1 LDPIGTRQEA
11 LERRGSLGDTA
22 VSGAAGPALV
32 ELLPRVLHDS
42 PAAMLLV
49 DLNRSEVTYA
59 NRQAVLMAPGLGLP
73 VKINDWSQAA
83 GLRDPDGVP
92 LPDTGSPLSR
102 IASGQPVAGESV
114 TAARDSGAVPARE
127 PLWVT
132 GFPLTDAPGLSD
144 RALVVFFRLAD
155 ASAGSRAV
163 EDVLSGLRDRAVL
176 ATDVSFTISDPGLPD
191 NPLVWVNP
199 AFTRITGYSFEDA
212 AGRNSRFLQGPATDR
227 ETVRAMRDAL
237 ATHQS
242 ITVTLLNYRK
252 DGTAFWNE
260 VSVSPVFDGDGRL
273 TNFVGVQADVTARVQ
288 AEAEREEAYR
298 ATERAQ
304 SRLTVLAGVS
314 AALSTTLDVGEAL
327 HRMAAE
333 LVPAFADWCAVDLA
347 EPHVVRRVAVAHKDP
362 GRVAALSAVPPTAG
376 VRGTVVS
383 TVLAAG
389 QPQLF
394 AEIDDARLA
403 ELAGPPERLA
413 LLREVGVTSGLV
425 VPLRARSR
433 VLGALS
439 LGLTETDRRYGE
451 EDLSMVVDIGRRAGL
466 AVDNAQLFG
475 REHEVAVALQR
486 SMLPRVPSVAGLE
499 ISAHYFAGSE
509 RADVGGDW
517 YDVLP
522 LPDGS
527 VGVAVGDVMGHD
539 LIAAAAMGQL
549 RSVLRSYAWE
559 GHRPSEVLERLDR
572 LVQGLG
578 MAQLATCVYGRLLPV
593 EGGALLR
600 YANAGHLPP
609 VVQRRTGEVEVL
621 DGGKSVLIGA
631 PGGSSEGGRPDGSA
645 FIPRGATL
653 ILYTDGLVEDRETD
667 VDAGVARL
675 CALVAGHDPALGV
688 SRLCDRL
695 LDELLTG
702 PRTDDAAV
710 IAVRISDSW
719 GHDPAPEQ
727 VR

>member
-1 LDPIGTRQEA
+1 
-11 LERRGSLGDTA
+11 
-22 VSGAAGPALV
+22 
-32 ELLPRVLHDS
+32 
-42 PAAMLLV
+42 M
-49 DLNRSEVTYA
+49 
-59 NRQAVLMAPGLGLP
+59 
-73 VKINDWSQAA
+73 
-83 GLRDPDGVP
+83 
-92 LPDTGSPLSR
+92 
-102 IASGQPVAGESV
+102 
-114 TAARDSGAVPARE
+114 
-127 PLWVT
+127 
-132 GFPLTDAPGLSD
+132 
-144 RALVVFFRLAD
+144 FFRLAD

-199 AFTRITGYSFEDA
+199 AFTRITGYGFDEA
-212 AGRNSRFLQGPATDR
+212 AGRNCRFLQGAATDP

-237 ATHQS
+237 DTHQS
-242 ITVTLLNYRK
+242 ITVTLVNYRK

-260 VSVSPVFDGDGRL
+260 VSVSPVFDGGGRL

-304 SRLTVLAGVS
+304 SRLAVLAGVS

-347 EPHVVRRVAVAHKDP
+347 EPQGGVRRVAVAHKDP
-362 GRVAALSAVPPTAG
+362 GRVAALRAVPPTAG

-383 TVLAAG
+383 TPCSPPASRSCSPRSTMPG
-389 QPQLF
+389 WPSWP
-394 AEIDDARLA
+394 ARPS
-403 ELAGPPERLA
+403 GCA

-451 EDLSMVVDIGRRAGL
+451 EDLSMAVDIGRRAGL

-475 REHEVAVALQR
+475 KEHEVAVALQR
-486 SMLPRVPSVAGLE
+486 SMLPRVPPVAGLE

>member
-1 LDPIGTRQEA
+1 
-11 LERRGSLGDTA
+11 LGDTA
-22 VSGAAGPALV
+22 VTGTAGPALV

-42 PAAMLLV
+42 PAAILLV
-49 DLNRSEVTYA
+49 DLTHGEVTYA
-59 NRQAVLMAPGLGLP
+59 NRQAMLMAPDLALP
-73 VKINDWSQAA
+73 IRINEWSEAA
-83 GLRDPDGVP
+83 GLRATGGVP
-92 LPDTGSPLSR
+92 LSDTSSPLSR
-102 IASGQPVAGESV
+102 IAAGQPVAGESV
-114 TAARDSGAVPARE
+114 TAARDSGVVPARE

-144 RALVVFFRLAD
+144 RALVVFFRRPDALA
-155 ASAGSRAV
+155 GNRAV

-176 ATDVSFTISDPGLPD
+176 ATDVSFTISDPNLED

-199 AFTRITGYSFEDA
+199 AFTRITGYTFEEA
-212 AGRNSRFLQGPATDR
+212 RGRNCRFLQGPATDPA
-227 ETVRAMRDAL
+227 TATAMRTAL
-237 ATHQS
+237 AEAES
-242 ITVTLLNYRK
+242 ITVTVLNYRK

-260 VSVSPVFDGDGRL
+260 VSISPVFDGIGNL

-288 AEAEREEAYR
+288 AEAEREAAYR
-298 ATERAQ
+298 AAEHARG
-304 SRLTVLAGVS
+304 RLSVLAEVS
-314 AALSTTLDVGEAL
+314 AALSTTLDVAEAL
-327 HRMAAE
+327 DRMAQQ
-333 LVPAFADWCAVDLA
+333 LVPAVADWCAVDLA
-347 EPHVVRRVAVAHKDP
+347 EPQGVRRVAVAHVDP
-362 GRVAALSAVPPTAG
+362 TRLAALRSVHPTAG
-376 VRGTVVS
+376 VQGTTVS
-383 TVLAAG
+383 AVLAAG

-394 AEIDDARLA
+394 KDIDDEQLAR
-403 ELAGPPERLA
+403 LAGPPERLA
-413 LLREVGVTSGLV
+413 LLREVGVTSSLV

-433 VLGALS
+433 VLGALT
-439 LGLTETDRRYGE
+439 LGQVDGRRYD
-451 EDLSMVVDIGRRAGL
+451 EDDLQMAADIGRRAGL
-466 AVDNAQLFG
+466 AVDNAQLFAK
-475 REHEVAVALQR
+475 EHEVAVALQR
-486 SMLPRVPSVAGLE
+486 AMLPRVPSVPGLE
-499 ISAHYFAGSE
+499 VSAHYFAGSE

-527 VGVAVGDVMGHD
+527 VGVAIGDVMGHD

-609 VVQRRTGEVEVL
+609 VVQSRTGEVQVL

-645 FIPRGATL
+645 FIARGSTL
-653 ILYTDGLVEDRETD
+653 VLYTDGLVEDRETD
-667 VDAGVARL
+667 VDSGVARL

-688 SRLCDRL
+688 STLCDRL

-719 GHDPAPEQ
+719 GHDPA
-727 VR
+727 

>member
-1 LDPIGTRQEA
+1 
-11 LERRGSLGDTA
+11 LGDTA
-22 VSGAAGPALV
+22 VTGTAGPALV

-49 DLNRSEVTYA
+49 DLTRGEVTYA
-59 NRQAVLMAPGLGLP
+59 NRQAILMAPDLRLP
-73 VKINDWSQAA
+73 VPINDWSQAA
-83 GLRDPDGVP
+83 GLRATDGVA
-92 LPDTGSPLSR
+92 LSDTRSPLSR
-102 IASGQPVAGESV
+102 IAAGRPVAGESV
-114 TAARDSGAVPARE
+114 TAARDSGVVRARE

-144 RALVVFFRLAD
+144 RALVVFFRVGD
-155 ASAGSRAV
+155 ASAGNRAV
-163 EDVLSGLRDRAVL
+163 EDVLAGLRDRAVL
-176 ATDVSFTISDPGLPD
+176 ATDVSFTISDPALPD
-191 NPLVWVNP
+191 NPLLWVNP
-199 AFTRITGYSFEDA
+199 AFTRITGYTFDETV
-212 AGRNSRFLQGPATDR
+212 GRNCRFLQGPATDR
-227 ETVRAMRDAL
+227 DTVRAMRDAL
-237 ATHQS
+237 DAHQS

-260 VSVSPVFDGDGRL
+260 VSMSPVFDGDGTL

-288 AEAEREEAYR
+288 AEAEREAAYR

-304 SRLTVLAGVS
+304 SRLATLAEVS
-314 AALSTTLDVGEAL
+314 AALSTTLEVAEAL
-327 HRMAAE
+327 NRMAQQ
-333 LVPAFADWCAVDLA
+333 LVPAVADWCAVDLG
-347 EPHVVRRVAVAHKDP
+347 EPQGVRRVAVAHRDP
-362 GRVAALSAVPPTAG
+362 GKLSALQSVPPTAG
-376 VRGTVVS
+376 VRGSTVS
-383 TVLAAG
+383 AVLAAG

-394 AEIDDARLA
+394 KEIDDEQLVR
-403 ELAGPPERLA
+403 LAGPPERLA
-413 LLREVGVTSGLV
+413 LLRAVGVTSGLV

-433 VLGALS
+433 VLGALT
-439 LGLTETDRRYGE
+439 LGLVDDRRRYDE
-451 EDLSMVVDIGRRAGL
+451 EDLQMAADIGRRAGL
-466 AVDNAQLFG
+466 AVDNAQLYG
-475 REHEVAVALQR
+475 KEHEVAVALQR
-486 SMLPRVPSVAGLE
+486 SMLPRVPAVPGLE
-499 ISAHYFAGSE
+499 VSAHYFAGSD

-527 VGVAVGDVMGHD
+527 VGVAIGDVMGHD

-631 PGGSSEGGRPDGSA
+631 PGGASEGGRPDGSA
-645 FIPRGATL
+645 FIPRGSTL

-710 IAVRISDSW
+710 VAVRISDSW
-719 GHDPAPEQ
+719 GRDPVPG
-727 VR
+727 

>member
-1 LDPIGTRQEA
+1 MAGGT
-11 LERRGSLGDTA
+11 
-22 VSGAAGPALV
+22 GPALV

-59 NRQAVLMAPGLGLP
+59 NRQAILMAPDLDLP
-73 VKINDWSQAA
+73 VGINEWAEIA

-92 LPDTGSPLSR
+92 LSDTSSPLSR
-102 IASGQPVAGESV
+102 IAAGQPVAGEPV
-114 TAARDSGAVPARE
+114 TAAHDSGIVPARE

-155 ASAGSRAV
+155 AAAGSRAV

-176 ATDVSFTISDPGLPD
+176 ATDVSFTISDPALPD

-199 AFTRITGYSFEDA
+199 AFVRITGYSFEEA
-212 AGRNSRFLQGPATDR
+212 SGRNCRFLQGPATDR
-227 ETVRAMRDAL
+227 ETVRAMRAALDA
-237 ATHQS
+237 HRP

-260 VSVSPVFDGDGRL
+260 VSMSPVFDGEGAL
-273 TNFVGVQADVTARVQ
+273 TNFVGVQADVTSRVQ

-298 ATERAQ
+298 AAERAQ
-304 SRLTVLAGVS
+304 SRLAVLAGVS

-347 EPHVVRRVAVAHKDP
+347 EPQGVRRVAVAHKDP
-362 GRVAALSAVPPTAG
+362 ARVPVLRSVPPTAG
-376 VRGTVVS
+376 ARGGVVS
-383 TVLAAG
+383 AVLAAG
-389 QPQLF
+389 QSQLF
-394 AEIDDARLA
+394 SEVDDARLV

-425 VPLRARSR
+425 VPMRARSR

-439 LGLTETDRRYGE
+439 LGLSGTGRRYGE
-451 EDLSMVVDIGRRAGL
+451 DDLSMAADIGRRAGL
-466 AVDNAQLFG
+466 AVDNAQLFAK
-475 REHEVAVALQR
+475 EHEVAVALQR
-486 SMLPRVPSVAGLE
+486 SMLPRVPPVAGLE
-499 ISAHYFAGSE
+499 ISAHYVAGSE

-527 VGVAVGDVMGHD
+527 VGIAIGDVMGHD

-593 EGGALLR
+593 EGGGLLR

-609 VVQRRTGEVEVL
+609 VVQRRSGEVEVL

-645 FIPRGATL
+645 FIPRGSTL
-653 ILYTDGLVEDRETD
+653 VLYTDGLVEDRETD
-667 VDAGVARL
+667 VDAGVSRL

-688 SRLCDRL
+688 STLCDRL
-695 LDELLTG
+695 LEELLTG

-710 IAVRISDSW
+710 IAVRISESW
-719 GHDPAPEQ
+719 GRDRGLEQ
-727 VR
+727 LS

>member
-1 LDPIGTRQEA
+1 
-11 LERRGSLGDTA
+11 LGETA
-22 VSGAAGPALV
+22 VDGAPGPALV

-49 DLNRSEVTYA
+49 DLTRSEVTYA
-59 NRQAVLMAPGLGLP
+59 NRQAILMAPDLGLP
-73 VKINDWSQAA
+73 VKINDWSEAA
-83 GLRDPDGVP
+83 GLLGDAGVA
-92 LPDTGSPLSR
+92 LADTGSPLSR
-102 IASGQPVAGESV
+102 IAAGRPVAGESV
-114 TAARDSGAVPARE
+114 TAARDSGIVRARE

-155 ASAGSRAV
+155 AATGQRQV

-176 ATDVSFTISDPGLPD
+176 ATDVSFTISDPAMAD

-199 AFTRITGYSFEDA
+199 AFTRITGYTFDEA
-212 AGRNSRFLQGPATDR
+212 AGRNCRFLQGPATDG
-227 ETVRAMRDAL
+227 ETVRAMRQAL
-237 ATHQS
+237 ETQQS
-242 ITVTLLNYRK
+242 ITVTVLNYRK

-260 VSVSPVFDGDGRL
+260 VSMSPVFDGDGTL

-288 AEAEREEAYR
+288 AEAEREAAYR
-298 ATERAQ
+298 AAERAQ
-304 SRLTVLAGVS
+304 SRLAVLAGVS
-314 AALSTTLDVGEAL
+314 VALSTTLDVGEAL

-333 LVPAFADWCAVDLA
+333 LVPAVADWCAVDMA
-347 EPHVVRRVAVAHKDP
+347 ESQGVRRVAVAHRDP
-362 GRVAALSAVPPTAG
+362 ARVAALRAVPPTTGAPG
-376 VRGTVVS
+376 NAVS
-383 TVLAAG
+383 AVLAAG

-394 AEIDDARLA
+394 SDIDDERLA
-403 ELAGPPERLA
+403 EIGGPPERVA
-413 LLREVGVTSGLV
+413 LLRQVGVTSGLV

-439 LGLTETDRRYGE
+439 LGLVDRERRYDE
-451 EDLSMVVDIGRRAGL
+451 EDLQMAADIGRRAGL
-466 AVDNAQLFG
+466 AVDNAQLFS

-486 SMLPRVPSVAGLE
+486 SMLPRVPPVPGLE
-499 ISAHYFAGSE
+499 VSAHYFAGSE

-609 VVQRRTGEVEVL
+609 VVQQRTGEVEVL

-631 PGGSSEGGRPDGSA
+631 PRGSSEGGRPDGSA
-645 FIPRGATL
+645 FIPHGATL

-667 VDAGVARL
+667 IDAGVARL

-688 SRLCDRL
+688 ATLCDRL

-710 IAVRISDSW
+710 VAVRISDSW
-719 GHDPAPEQ
+719 GLEPA
-727 VR
+727 RGAD

>member
-1 LDPIGTRQEA
+1 MKPAPNADTRGLA
-11 LERRGSLGDTA
+11 VGDTA
-22 VSGAAGPALV
+22 VTGAAGPALV
-32 ELLPRVLHDS
+32 ELLPRALHDS
-42 PAAMLLV
+42 PVAMLLV
-49 DLNRSEVTYA
+49 DLTRSEVTYA
-59 NRQAVLMAPGLGLP
+59 NRQAIVMAPDLGLP
-73 VKINDWSQAA
+73 VRIDDWSRAA
-83 GLRDPDGVP
+83 GLRDADGTA
-92 LPDTGSPLSR
+92 LADTGSPLSR
-102 IASGQPVAGESV
+102 IAAGEPVAGEPV
-114 TAARDSGAVPARE
+114 TAARDSGIARAGE
-127 PLWVT
+127 PLRVS
-132 GFPLTDAPGLSD
+132 GFPLTGAPGLSD

-155 ASAGSRAV
+155 AGAGNRRV
-163 EDVLSGLRDRAVL
+163 EDALSGLRDRAVL
-176 ATDVSFTISDPGLPD
+176 ATDVSFTISDPTLPD
-191 NPLVWVNP
+191 DPLVWVNP
-199 AFTRITGYSFEDA
+199 AFTRITGYTFEEA
-212 AGRNSRFLQGPATDR
+212 AGRNCRFLQGAATDR
-227 ETVRAMRDAL
+227 GVVGAMRKAVADQ
-237 ATHQS
+237 QS
-242 ITVTLLNYRK
+242 ITVTVLNYRK

-260 VSVSPVFDGDGRL
+260 VSMSPVFDGEGRL

-288 AEAEREEAYR
+288 AEAEREAAYR
-298 ATERAQ
+298 AAERAQ
-304 SRLTVLAGVS
+304 GRLSVLAGVS
-314 AALSTTLDVGEAL
+314 ASLSTTLDVAEAL
-327 HRMAAE
+327 NRMAQE
-333 LVPAFADWCAVDLA
+333 LVPAIADWCAVDMT
-347 EPHVVRRVAVAHKDP
+347 EPQGIRRVAVAHRDP
-362 GRVAALSAVPPTAG
+362 GRLAALQSVPPTAG
-376 VRGTVVS
+376 PGGTTVS
-383 TVLAAG
+383 AVLASG

-394 AEIDDARLA
+394 SVIDDDRLA

-413 LLREVGVTSGLV
+413 LLREVGLRSGLV

-439 LGLTETDRRYGE
+439 LGLADDTRRYDE
-451 EDLSMVVDIGRRAGL
+451 DDLSMAADIGRRAGL

-475 REHEVAVALQR
+475 KEHEVAVALQR
-486 SMLPRVPSVAGLE
+486 AMLPRVPHVDGLE

-593 EGGALLR
+593 DGGALLR

-609 VVQRRTGEVEVL
+609 VVQRRNGEVEVL
-621 DGGKSVLIGA
+621 NDGKSVLIGA
-631 PGGSSEGGRPDGSA
+631 PGGAGETGRPDGSA
-645 FIPRGATL
+645 FIPHGSTL
-653 ILYTDGLVEDRETD
+653 VLYTDGLVEDRETD
-667 VDAGVARL
+667 IDAGVARL

-688 SRLCDRL
+688 STLCDRL

-710 IAVRISDSW
+710 VAVRISDDW
-719 GHDPAPEQ
+719 GRSPE
-727 VR
+727 RRG

>member
-1 LDPIGTRQEA
+1 M
-11 LERRGSLGDTA
+11 GDAA
-22 VSGAAGPALV
+22 VTGRPGPALV

-49 DLNRSEVTYA
+49 DLTRGEVTYA
-59 NRQAVLMAPGLGLP
+59 NRQAMLMSPDLSLP
-73 VKINDWSQAA
+73 VSINDWSRIA
-83 GLRDPDGVP
+83 GLRDVGGVS
-92 LPDTGSPLSR
+92 LSDTGNPLSR
-102 IASGQPVAGESV
+102 IAAGEPLTGESV
-114 TAARDSGAVPARE
+114 TAARDSGIVPARE

-132 GFPLTDAPGLSD
+132 AFPLTGAPGMSD

-155 ASAGSRAV
+155 AGTGDRPV

-176 ATDVSFTISDPGLPD
+176 ATDVSFTISDPAQPD

-199 AFTRITGYSFEDA
+199 AFARITGYPFEEVV
-212 AGRNSRFLQGPATDR
+212 GRNCRFLQGPATDPD
-227 ETVRAMRDAL
+227 TVRLMKRAL
-237 ATHQS
+237 VEQRS
-242 ITVTLLNYRK
+242 ITVTVVNYRK

-260 VSVSPVFDGDGRL
+260 VSMSPVFDGAGTL

-288 AEAEREEAYR
+288 AEAEREAAYQ
-298 ATERAQ
+298 AAERAQ
-304 SRLTVLAGVS
+304 NRLAMLAGVS
-314 AALSTTLDVGEAL
+314 AALSTTLDVTEAL
-327 HRMAAE
+327 NRMAHE
-333 LVPAFADWCAVDLA
+333 LVPAAADWCAVDLA
-347 EPHVVRRVAVAHKDP
+347 EPQGVRRVAVAHRDARK
-362 GRVAALSAVPPTAG
+362 VAALRKVPPTAG
-376 VRGTVVS
+376 ARGTVVAS
-383 TVLAAG
+383 VLAAG
-389 QPQLF
+389 QPRLF
-394 AEIDDARLA
+394 SDVDDERLA
-403 ELAGPPERLA
+403 SLAGAPERLA

-425 VPLRARSR
+425 VPMRARSR
-433 VLGALS
+433 VLGTLT
-439 LGLTETDRRYGE
+439 LGLVDESRRYGPA
-451 EDLSMVVDIGRRAGL
+451 DLDMAADIGRRAGL
-466 AVDNAQLFG
+466 AVDNAQLFAK
-475 REHEVAVALQR
+475 EHEVAVALQR
-486 SMLPRVPSVAGLE
+486 SMLPRVPHVPGLE

-527 VGVAVGDVMGHD
+527 VGLAIGDVMGHD

-578 MAQLATCVYGRLLPV
+578 MAQLATCVYGRLLPA

-609 VVQRRTGEVEVL
+609 VVQRPDGGVEVL

-631 PGGSSEGGRPDGSA
+631 PGGASNRPDGSA
-645 FIPRGATL
+645 LIDRGSTL
-653 ILYTDGLVEDRETD
+653 VLYTDGLVEDRETD
-667 VDAGVARL
+667 IDAGVARL
-675 CALVAGHDPALGV
+675 CGLVAAHDPALGV
-688 SRLCDRL
+688 SVLCDRL

-710 IAVRISDSW
+710 VAVRISDDW
-719 GHDPAPEQ
+719 GRTA
-727 VR
+727 VAR

>member
-1 LDPIGTRQEA
+1 
-11 LERRGSLGDTA
+11 LGDAA
-22 VSGAAGPALV
+22 VRGMAGPALI

-59 NRQAVLMAPGLGLP
+59 NRQAILMAPDSGLP
-73 VKINDWSQAA
+73 MKINDWAEAA
-83 GLRDPDGVP
+83 GLRDSEGVP
-92 LPDTGSPLSR
+92 LSDTRSPLSR
-102 IASGQPVAGESV
+102 IAAGQPVAGESV
-114 TAARDSGAVPARE
+114 TAARDSGVVLARE

-144 RALVVFFRLAD
+144 RGLVVFFRLAD
-155 ASAGSRAV
+155 ASAGTRAV

-176 ATDVSFTISDPGLPD
+176 ATDVSFTISDPDQED

-199 AFTRITGYSFEDA
+199 AFVRITGYTFEETV
-212 AGRNSRFLQGPATDR
+212 GRNCRFLQGPATDR
-227 ETVRAMRDAL
+227 DTVRAMREAL
-237 ATHQS
+237 GAQQS

-260 VSVSPVFDGDGRL
+260 VSMSPVFDGDGKL

-288 AEAEREEAYR
+288 AEAEREAAYR
-298 ATERAQ
+298 AAERAQ
-304 SRLTVLAGVS
+304 NRLTVLAGVS

-333 LVPAFADWCAVDLA
+333 LVPAFADWCAVDM
-347 EPHVVRRVAVAHKDP
+347 PGPQGVRRVAVAHRDLS
-362 GRVAALSAVPPTAG
+362 RVAALRAVPPTAG
-376 VRGTVVS
+376 VRGSVVS
-383 TVLAAG
+383 AVLAAG

-394 AEIDDARLA
+394 SEIDDARLA

-433 VLGALS
+433 VLGALT
-439 LGLTETDRRYGE
+439 LGLTNGDRRFD
-451 EDLSMVVDIGRRAGL
+451 EDDLQMAADIGRRAGL
-466 AVDNAQLFG
+466 AVDNAQLFA

-486 SMLPRVPSVAGLE
+486 SMLPRVPPVPGLE
-499 ISAHYFAGSE
+499 VSAHYFAGSE

-609 VVQRRTGEVEVL
+609 VVQSRTGDVEVL

-645 FIPRGATL
+645 FIPRGATV

-667 VDAGVARL
+667 IDAGVAKL

-688 SRLCDRL
+688 STLCDRL

-710 IAVRISDSW
+710 VAVRISDSW
-719 GHDPAPEQ
+719 GRDPLPPLS
-727 VR
+727 

>member
-1 LDPIGTRQEA
+1 
-11 LERRGSLGDTA
+11 
-22 VSGAAGPALV
+22 
-32 ELLPRVLHDS
+32 VLHDS

-49 DLNRSEVTYA
+49 DLHRGEVTYA
-59 NRQAVLMAPGLGLP
+59 NRQAILMAPDLGLP
-73 VKINDWSQAA
+73 VKINDWSRAA
-83 GLRDPDGVP
+83 GLHDADGVP
-92 LPDTGSPLSR
+92 LSDTGSPLSR

-114 TAARDSGAVPARE
+114 TAARDSGVVPARE

-132 GFPLTDAPGLSD
+132 GFPLTSAPGLSD

-155 ASAGSRAV
+155 AAAGGRAV
-163 EDVLSGLRDRAVL
+163 EDVLSRLRDRAVL
-176 ATDVSFTISDPGLPD
+176 ATDVSFTISDPALPD

-199 AFTRITGYSFEDA
+199 AFSRITGYSFDEA
-212 AGRNSRFLQGPATDR
+212 IGRNCRFLQGPATDR
-227 ETVRAMRDAL
+227 DTIRAMREAL
-237 ATHQS
+237 DTHQS
-242 ITVTLLNYRK
+242 ITVTLVNYRK

-260 VSVSPVFDGDGRL
+260 VSMSPVFDGAGNL
-273 TNFVGVQADVTARVQ
+273 TNFVGVQADVTAREQ

-298 ATERAQ
+298 AAERAQ
-304 SRLTVLAGVS
+304 SRLAVLAGVS
-314 AALSTTLDVGEAL
+314 AALSTTLNVGEAL
-327 HRMAAE
+327 YRMAAE

-347 EPHVVRRVAVAHKDP
+347 EPQAVRRVAVAHKDP
-362 GRVAALSAVPPTAG
+362 TKVAVLRAVPPTAG
-376 VRGTVVS
+376 ASGTVVS
-383 TVLAAG
+383 AVLSAG

-394 AEIDDARLA
+394 PEIDDVRLA

-413 LLREVGVTSGLV
+413 LLRQVGVTSGMV

-439 LGLTETDRRYGE
+439 LGLAEHDRRYGE
-451 EDLSMVVDIGRRAGL
+451 EDLSMAIDIGRRAGL
-466 AVDNAQLFG
+466 AIDNAQLFG
-475 REHEVAVALQR
+475 KEHEVAVALQR
-486 SMLPRVPSVAGLE
+486 SMLPRVPPVPGLE

-527 VGVAVGDVMGHD
+527 VGVAIGDVMGHD

-593 EGGALLR
+593 EGGGLLR

-609 VVQRRTGEVEVL
+609 MVQRRTGEVEIL

-631 PGGSSEGGRPDGSA
+631 PGGSSEGGRPDGTA

-667 VDAGVARL
+667 VDSGVARL
-675 CALVAGHDPALGV
+675 CALVAAHDPELGV
-688 SRLCDRL
+688 STLCDRL

-710 IAVRISDSW
+710 IAVRISDRW
-719 GHDPAPEQ
+719 GYDPVPEE
-727 VR
+727 VS

>member
-1 LDPIGTRQEA
+1 M
-11 LERRGSLGDTA
+11 
-22 VSGAAGPALV
+22 SGAAGPALV

-49 DLNRSEVTYA
+49 DLNRGEVTYA
-59 NRQAVLMAPGLGLP
+59 NRQAAVMAPGLGLP
-73 VKINDWSQAA
+73 MAINDWSQAA
-83 GLRDPDGVP
+83 GLRDLDGVP
-92 LPDTGSPLSR
+92 LSDTGSPLSR

-114 TAARDSGAVPARE
+114 TAARDSGAVAARE

-163 EDVLSGLRDRAVL
+163 DEVLSGLRDRAVL

-212 AGRNSRFLQGPATDR
+212 AGRNCRLLQGPATDR
-227 ETVRAMRDAL
+227 ETVRAMREAL
-237 ATHQS
+237 AARQS

-347 EPHVVRRVAVAHKDP
+347 EPHGVRRVAVAHKDP
-362 GRVAALSAVPPTAG
+362 GRVAALRAVPQTAG

-719 GHDPAPEQ
+719 GHDPAPGH
-727 VR
+727 

>member
-1 LDPIGTRQEA
+1 MT
-11 LERRGSLGDTA
+11 
-22 VSGAAGPALV
+22 GAAGPALV

-49 DLNRSEVTYA
+49 DLSRSEVTYA
-59 NRQAVLMAPGLGLP
+59 NRQAMLMAPDLGLP
-73 VKINDWSQAA
+73 VKINDWAGAA
-83 GLRDPDGVP
+83 GLHDPDGVP
-92 LPDTGSPLSR
+92 LSDTSSPLSR
-102 IASGQPVAGESV
+102 IAAGRPVAGESV
-114 TAARDSGAVPARE
+114 TAARDSGLVRARE

-144 RALVVFFRLAD
+144 RGLVVFFRLAD
-155 ASAGSRAV
+155 ASAGNRAV
-163 EDVLSGLRDRAVL
+163 EDVVAGLRDRAVL
-176 ATDVSFTISDPGLPD
+176 ATDVSFTISDPAHPD

-199 AFTRITGYSFEDA
+199 AFTRITGYTFDEA
-212 AGRNSRFLQGPATDR
+212 AGRNCRFLQGPATDR
-227 ETVRAMRDAL
+227 DTVRALRGALDAQ
-237 ATHQS
+237 QS

-260 VSVSPVFDGDGRL
+260 VSMSPVFDGAGTL

-288 AEAEREEAYR
+288 AEAEREAAYR
-298 ATERAQ
+298 AAERAQ
-304 SRLTVLAGVS
+304 GRLAVLAGVS

-333 LVPAFADWCAVDLA
+333 LVPAFADWCAVDMP
-347 EPHVVRRVAVAHKDP
+347 EPHGVRRVAVAHKDLA
-362 GRVAALSAVPPTAG
+362 RVAALRAVPPTAG
-376 VRGTVVS
+376 VRGNVVS
-383 TVLAAG
+383 AVLAAG

-403 ELAGPPERLA
+403 ELAGTPERLA

-439 LGLTETDRRYGE
+439 LGLTERDRRYDE
-451 EDLSMVVDIGRRAGL
+451 QDLQMAADIGRRAGL
-466 AVDNAQLFG
+466 AVDNAQLFA

-486 SMLPRVPSVAGLE
+486 SMLPRVPPVPGLE
-499 ISAHYFAGSE
+499 VSAHYFAGSE

-609 VVQRRTGEVEVL
+609 VVQYRTGEVEVL

-631 PGGSSEGGRPDGSA
+631 PRGASEGGRPDGSA
-645 FIPRGATL
+645 TIPHGATL

-675 CALVAGHDPALGV
+675 CSLVAGHDPALGV
-688 SRLCDRL
+688 STLCDRL

-710 IAVRISDSW
+710 VAVRISDSW
-719 GHDPAPEQ
+719 GRDPVPGLS
-727 VR
+727 